1 MLAASLTEELAENAS
16 VERTD
21 SCATA
26 DHRIMNRTW
35 SERLALCDL
44 MIAARPDA
52 PFARA
57 QRLETMR
64 STALTAAERVR
75 RLFGR

>member
-1 MLAASLTEELAENAS
+1 
-16 VERTD
+16 
-21 SCATA
+21 
-26 DHRIMNRTW
+26 MNRTW
-35 SERLALCDL
+35 SERLPLCDR

-52 PFARA
+52 PFGRA

-64 STALTAAERVR
+64 STAVAAAERLR